1 MNFIVQKPS
10 EEIPDEEDKEEDEDK
25 DIPVPP
31 NNCIKEATEA
41 IRNDVTRLQKYNL
54 PGSNHV
60 IPIWE
65 ATSKIFGGTDKYK
78 NEILND
84 ADKWLSDDHNTRLR
98 KVMIELLKKNS
109 RNNSSFI
116 QKSR

>member
-1 MNFIVQKPS
+1 MIFQKPS
-10 EEIPDEEDKEEDEDK
+10 EEIPDEEDKEEDEEDK

-60 IPIWE
+60 IPIWKRPARSLE
-65 ATSKIFGGTDKYK
+65 EPTSTRAVLD
-78 NEILND
+78 D
-84 ADKWLSDDHNTRLR
+84 ADKWLSGDHNTRLR
-98 KVMIELLKKNS
+98 KVMIGCLKK
-109 RNNSSFI
+109 
-116 QKSR
+116 QPK